1 MIHVIYGDQVEDM
14 VFSLLEKSGALDP
27 VQSRDVVLLK
37 PNLVFSRR
45 DWVGVDTDPR
55 VVEAMIKAL
64 KEKGVHDIIVGDGS
78 GMGQSATKAFEYC
91 GYTKMARRYGI
102 RLVDLEKDCFVEVP
116 VTMDGP
122 FKKLMISKSV
132 HDCDFFV
139 NIPLI
144 KIHYQTVITCAMKNL
159 KGTMPREMK
168 TRFHSV
174 NLHRAIAQLNS
185 ALKPDL
191 ILVDG
196 LRGDM
201 RNETGHNTI
210 DLDRIFLATNP
221 VEMDSVAADILGYRP
236 RDVPFIAY
244 AADAGLGCC
253 DLEDIDIKSLN
264 HPSKLVR
271 LSAPPPVAD
280 RFPCSINAEGACCV
294 CMSNLVFALERL
306 KADGILSSRFTFHL
320 GQQAR
325 STADPVGST
334 ADALGSTAD
343 ALGIDIV
350 VGNCVKSDLPADA
363 VVAECPPSA
372 NSIYNIVAA
381 MGKS

>member
-1 MIHVIYGDQVEDM
+1 MIHVIYGDLVEDM
-14 VFSLLEKSGALDP
+14 VFSLLEKSGALDRI
-27 VQSRDVVLLK
+27 QRNDVVLLK
-37 PNLVFSRR
+37 PNLVFSRK

-91 GYTKMARRYGI
+91 GYTKMAKRYGI
-102 RLVDLEKDCFVEVP
+102 RLVDLEKDRFVEVP
-116 VTMDGP
+116 VKMDGP
-122 FKKLMISKSV
+122 FDTLMISKTV

-144 KIHYQTVITCAMKNL
+144 KTHYQTMITCSMKNL
-159 KGTMPREMK
+159 KGTMPRAMK
-168 TRFHSV
+168 TKFHSV
-174 NLHRAIAQLNS
+174 SLHKAIAQLNS

-210 DLDRIFLATNP
+210 DLNRIFLATNP
-221 VEMDSVAADILGYRP
+221 VEMDSVVADILGYRP

-253 DLEDIDIKSLN
+253 DLGDIDITSLN
-264 HPSKLVR
+264 HPSKLVK

-280 RFPCSINAEGACCV
+280 QFPCRINAEGACCV

-320 GQQAR
+320 GQQAKI
-325 STADPVGST
+325 TADSGK
-334 ADALGSTAD
+334 
-343 ALGIDIV
+343 IDIA
-350 VGNCVKSDLPADA
+350 VGNCVRSDLQTDS

-372 NSIYNIVAA
+372 NSIYKKVASIVNA
-381 MGKS
+381 GGGY

>member
-14 VFSLLEKSGALDP
+14 VFSLLEKSGALDSI
-27 VQSRDVVLLK
+27 QRSDVVLLK

-91 GYTKMARRYGI
+91 GYTKMAKRYGI
-102 RLVDLEKDCFVEVP
+102 RLVDLEKDRFVEVH

-122 FKKLMISKSV
+122 FNTLMISKTV
-132 HDCDFFV
+132 HGCDFFV
-139 NIPLI
+139 NMPLI
-144 KIHYQTVITCAMKNL
+144 KTHYQTVITCAMKNL
-159 KGTMPREMK
+159 KGTMPRDMK

-236 RDVPFIAY
+236 RDVPYIAY

-253 DLEDIDIKSLN
+253 DLGDIDIKSLN
-264 HPSKLVR
+264 HPSKLVK

-280 RFPCSINAEGACCV
+280 QFPCSINAEGACCV

-325 STADPVGST
+325 IA
-334 ADALGSTAD
+334 ADAGKISSAS
-343 ALGIDIV
+343 GKIDIA
-350 VGNCVKSDLPADA
+350 VGNCVRSNLPTEA

-372 NSIYNIVAA
+372 NAIYSKVVSI
-381 MGKS
+381 GKS

>member
-1 MIHVIYGDQVEDM
+1 MIHVIYGDQAEDM
-14 VFSLLEKSGALDP
+14 VFRLLEKSGALDRI
-27 VQSRDVVLLK
+27 QRNDVVLLK
-37 PNLVFSRR
+37 PNLVFSCE
-45 DWVGVDTDPR
+45 DWVGIDTDPR

-91 GYTKMARRYGI
+91 GYKKMAKQYGI
-102 RLVDLEKDCFVEVP
+102 RLKDLEKDRFVEVP
-116 VTMDGP
+116 VKMDGP
-122 FKKLMISKSV
+122 FNTLMISKTV

-144 KIHYQTVITCAMKNL
+144 KTHYQSMITCSMKNL
-159 KGTMPREMK
+159 KGTMPRAMK
-168 TRFHSV
+168 TKFHSV

-185 ALKPDL
+185 VLKPDL

-201 RNETGHNTI
+201 RTGTGHNI
-210 DLDRIFLATNP
+210 INLDRIFLATNP
-221 VEMDSVAADILGYRP
+221 VEMDSVVADILGYRP
-236 RDVPFIAY
+236 RDVPYIAY

-253 DLEDIDIKSLN
+253 DLGDIDIKTLN
-264 HPSKLVR
+264 HPSNLVK

-280 RFPCSINAEGACCV
+280 RFACRIDAEGACCV

-320 GQQAR
+320 GQKAKIA
-325 STADPVGST
+325 SDSGK
-334 ADALGSTAD
+334 
-343 ALGIDIV
+343 IDIA
-350 VGNCVKSDLPADA
+350 VGTCVLSDLPTDL
-363 VVAECPPSA
+363 VIAECPPSA
-372 NSIYNIVAA
+372 NSIYNKAA
-381 MGKS
+381 SIGKS